1 MASLNLDDISLNK
14 IVATALENAIKEIIS
29 PVISRSVTIAMIT
42 TREIG
47 LKDFAYESDENKI
60 KRGINL
66 ILQNLAG
73 SLALVTCRDPL
84 KMAL

>member
-1 MASLNLDDISLNK
+1 MDLNK
-14 IVATALENAIKEIIS
+14 LVAQALESAIKEIIN

-47 LKDFAYESDENKI
+47 LKDFACESDELKV

-66 ILQNLAG
+66 IL
-73 SLALVTCRDPL
+73 
-84 KMAL
+84 

>member
-1 MASLNLDDISLNK
+1 
-14 IVATALENAIKEIIS
+14 
-29 PVISRSVTIAMIT
+29 VIIAMIT

-47 LKDFAYESDENKI
+47 LKDFALESDENKI
-60 KRGINL
+60 KKGINF